1 MRLNIGDT
9 APLIN
14 LPELKGNQFQSVNPN
29 NRVTLIAFHRFA
41 GCPFCNLRLHQL
53 IQRHVAWKDRL
64 DVIVIFDSSLENL
77 QAHATD
83 HQPPFSV
90 LADQQNIAYRAYG
103 IEYSWFGVI
112 KGAIFRFPT
121 MLRALYKGY
130 IPKSMEG
137 KINTMPAS
145 FIVDKEG
152 IIQLAYYGQ
161 DEGDYLPFEQ
171 IEAFLNR

>member
-64 DVIVIFDSSLENL
+64 DVIVIKRMQLTIS
-77 QAHATD
+77 
-83 HQPPFSV
+83 
-90 LADQQNIAYRAYG
+90 R
-103 IEYSWFGVI
+103 
-112 KGAIFRFPT
+112 RFPYW
-121 MLRALYKGY
+121 L
-130 IPKSMEG
+130 
-137 KINTMPAS
+137 INRISLIEHMGLNTP
-145 FIVDKEG
+145 G
-152 IIQLAYYGQ
+152 LA
-161 DEGDYLPFEQ
+161 
-171 IEAFLNR
+171 